1 MYKRTVE
8 NTTYQVIYKSLN
20 NVYIYRVDALL
31 TFLVYRCNYKECLTA
46 CQEAFS
52 FSSYIV
58 AVEHFRQSGWRGHVK
73 IRCTGYSCL
82 LRKLILLCL

>member
-20 NVYIYRVDALL
+20 NVYIYRVDLLL
-31 TFLVYRCNYKECLTA
+31 TFLVYKYNYREYLTA

-52 FSSYIV
+52 ISSYIV
-58 AVEHFRQSGWRGHVK
+58 TAEHFRQGWR
-73 IRCTGYSCL
+73 
-82 LRKLILLCL
+82 